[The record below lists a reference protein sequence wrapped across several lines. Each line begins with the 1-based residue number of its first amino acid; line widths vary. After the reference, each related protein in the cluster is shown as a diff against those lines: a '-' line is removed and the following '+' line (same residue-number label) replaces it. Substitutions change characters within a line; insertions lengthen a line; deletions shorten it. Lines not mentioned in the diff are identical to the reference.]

1 MSTQIAA
8 ITIAQIAL
16 LGLVVWVVAG
26 RLQDRARLRM
36 EMQARMLERF
46 ASPAELKEFLESE
59 GGRRLLGAL
68 SPRQTVAPRL
78 LLTVQA
84 GVVLAI
90 VGGGIRAT
98 GKYELDPAGIAVMA
112 LGFGLIASAVVSWAL
127 ARFWGLMPGARTA
140 GDGD

>member
-16 LGLVVWVVAG
+16 LGLVIWVVAA
-26 RLQDRARLRM
+26 RLQDRSRQRL

-46 ASPAELKEFLESE
+46 ASPSELREFLESE
-59 GGRRLLGAL
+59 GGRRLLGSL

-84 GVVLAI
+84 GVVLTI
-90 VGGGIRAT
+90 LGSGLQIT
-98 GKYELDPAGIAVMA
+98 GKYDLQPAGITMVA
-112 LGFGLIASAVVSWAL
+112 LGLGLIASAVVSWAL
-127 ARFWGLMPGARTA
+127 ARFWGLMPDVRTR
-140 GDGD
+140 DGE

>member
-16 LGLVVWVVAG
+16 LGLVIWVVAA
-26 RLQDRARLRM
+26 RLQDRSRQRL

-46 ASPAELKEFLESE
+46 ASPAELREFLESE
-59 GGRRLLGAL
+59 GGRRLLGSL

-84 GVVLAI
+84 GVVLTI
-90 VGGGIRAT
+90 VGSGLQIT
-98 GKYELDPAGIAVMA
+98 GKYDLQPPGITVVA
-112 LGFGLIASAVVSWAL
+112 LGLGLIASAVVSWAL
-127 ARFWGLMPGARTA
+127 ARFWGLMPDARTR
-140 GDGD
+140 DGE